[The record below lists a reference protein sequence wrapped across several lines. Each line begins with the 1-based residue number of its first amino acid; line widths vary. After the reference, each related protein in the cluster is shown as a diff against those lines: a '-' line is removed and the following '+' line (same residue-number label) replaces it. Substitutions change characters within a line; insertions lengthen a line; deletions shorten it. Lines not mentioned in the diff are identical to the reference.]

1 MRCKVCGCTEREP
14 CCPAC
19 GWSDIEPN
27 LCTVCEDA
35 ADALVE
41 WALAAR
47 RTNMAGLMR
56 VFNRRL
62 GEQPMDFTLT
72 EKGREALQ

>member
-1 MRCKVCGCTEREP
+1 
-14 CCPAC
+14 
-19 GWSDIEPN
+19 
-27 LCTVCEDA
+27 VCEDA